1 MSVVTS
7 SEPLTVAGPRRHYT
21 GLPEPRSRFSCPAK
35 VLARVR
41 ARKFADAPR
50 LAIYSGTVPL
60 FAPVFDALNR
70 SGTRYVVVGGVATI
84 LHGYVRGTTDVDVV
98 IDLDGPSARRAIQEL
113 EAIGYRPQVPVRAT
127 DFADG
132 PTRETWARD
141 RGMIVFSLYSDANPV
156 VVDLFVRSPMDFEGL
171 WTRSEVRDLEGGSVR
186 VASLDDLI
194 RIKRDAARPQ
204 DLVDVTE
211 LEAIRRDANQG
222 NKPS

>member
-1 MSVVTS
+1 
-7 SEPLTVAGPRRHYT
+7 VAARAG
-21 GLPEPRSRFSCPAK
+21 
-35 VLARVR
+35 VLAP
-41 ARKFADAPR
+41 AAYG
-50 LAIYSGTVPL
+50 AIYSDIMPL

-98 IDLDGPSARRAIQEL
+98 LDLDEASARRAIEEL
-113 EAIGYRPQVPVRAT
+113 EKIGYRPQAPVHAT
-127 DFADG
+127 DFADR

-141 RGMIVFSLYSDANPV
+141 RGMIVFSLYSDVNPV

-171 WTRSEVRDLEGGSVR
+171 WTRSELRALEGGPVR

-194 RIKRDAARPQ
+194 RLKRTTARPQ

-211 LEAIRRDANQG
+211 LEAIRRDAKPG
-222 NKPS
+222 NPAG

>member
-1 MSVVTS
+1 M
-7 SEPLTVAGPRRHYT
+7 
-21 GLPEPRSRFSCPAK
+21 
-35 VLARVR
+35 
-41 ARKFADAPR
+41 
-50 LAIYSGTVPL
+50 AIYSGIVPL

-98 IDLDGPSARRAIQEL
+98 IDLDESSARRAIEEL
-113 EAIGYRPQVPVRAT
+113 EKIGYRPQAPVRAK
-127 DFADG
+127 DFADK

-141 RGMIVFSLYSDANPV
+141 RGMIVFSLYSEANPV

-171 WTRSEVRDLEGGSVR
+171 WTRSEVRALEGGPVR

-194 RIKRDAARPQ
+194 RIKRTAARPQ

-211 LEAIRRDANQG
+211 LEAIRRDA
-222 NKPS
+222 KPVSPAG